1 MESSEWETIETDQSE
16 KVEED
21 EIFISPA
28 PLLTL
33 GNVFEA
39 LPKKKDGRDVAK

>member
-1 MESSEWETIETDQSE
+1 MESSEWETDVDQSE
-16 KVEED
+16 KGEED

-39 LPKKKDGRDVAK
+39 LPKKKDGRNAVK